1 MSVVGTDVGTNEY
14 ETMTAVDPGIVSNCD
29 SGKLETAENGTTT
42 GDDHDDGTT
51 TVAGT

>member
-1 MSVVGTDVGTNEY
+1 MYADGDDEMVIYWVVGN
-14 ETMTAVDPGIVSNCD
+14 
-29 SGKLETAENGTTT
+29 LETADPGTTT